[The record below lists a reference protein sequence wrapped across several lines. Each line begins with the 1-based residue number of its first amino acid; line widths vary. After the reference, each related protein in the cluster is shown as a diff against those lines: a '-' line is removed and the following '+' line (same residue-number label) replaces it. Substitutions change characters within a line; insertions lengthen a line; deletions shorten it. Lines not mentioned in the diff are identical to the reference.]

1 MRSRRS
7 LKIVFGALK
16 SYYENQQ
23 EKKAM
28 KESIDSYYN
37 EVLLERSFRS
47 FAQFL
52 GQVKVKRQR
61 QKEADLLLKQHWFNR
76 ICKKSN
82 LNKEQFNGAADEHHE
97 FYRLRTCLM
106 AFKVYTERRR
116 ETRVQKEQAQ
126 LFSDIRKKITVFRA
140 LALNSV

>member
-7 LKIVFGALK
+7 LKIVFAALK

-52 GQVKVKRQR
+52 GQVKVKR
-61 QKEADLLLKQHWFNR
+61 
-76 ICKKSN
+76 
-82 LNKEQFNGAADEHHE
+82 
-97 FYRLRTCLM
+97 
-106 AFKVYTERRR
+106 
-116 ETRVQKEQAQ
+116 
-126 LFSDIRKKITVFRA
+126 
-140 LALNSV
+140 